1 MGKKRRKERERCGR
15 CVRVYVGEMM
25 VQAFGREPRDL
36 IGQFIWNKD
45 FPIIVSNSNQMF
57 SKHNTSSDF
66 VIFLPTFVYHP
77 INSAGVPFLGSG
89 KRKIVSKDA
98 KWFLGPF

>member
-1 MGKKRRKERERCGR
+1 MAAYC
-15 CVRVYVGEMM
+15 
-25 VQAFGREPRDL
+25 ALPNAPL

-57 SKHNTSSDF
+57 SKHNTLLDF
-66 VIFLPTFVYHP
+66 VIFLSTFVHHP
-77 INSAGVPFLGSG
+77 TNFTGMPSLGIG
-89 KRKIVSKDA
+89 KCKIVSKDV